1 MGIISADTVDFLF
14 SSTTTTSQGQL
25 DSLADTALGQG
36 IDSYQK
42 GDYDRAISSFK
53 RSAGLS
59 PFSDNSA
66 KAYDYMA
73 KAYLAQD
80 KVDEAIKT
88 YEAAIKI
95 YPVRDDFRVA
105 LGDIYTKV
113 GDAAE
118 AMVEYKAAVR
128 FNQNSAQN
136 RFSLGQSYLKA
147 GQLSDAKEQLQAASK
162 MATNNADGYF
172 GLGQVARATGDYQD
186 AITQLNKAI
195 SVNRNF
201 EQSYLELGYTYAD
214 MGNVQKATEQLNIL
228 SEKKSSLA
236 TTLKNYMDQVAQ
248 PKILTAVGQNG
259 FHTFFGRATSLSIM
273 DEDLAEPDSSK
284 LVSMNVVF
292 SKKMDLSSI
301 QNPYNW
307 GISRA
312 SITQNGTFYNGG
324 LDVPQTEAAIL
335 PIPEYITYNDK
346 TNTASVRFR
355 ISQNAEGNA
364 TLDPAHIVFK
374 FHGKDTYGKAIDTTA
389 DEYSG
394 FRGVA

>member
-1 MGIISADTVDFLF
+1 MAIISADTVDFLF
-14 SSTTTTSQGQL
+14 SSTTTTSQSQL
-25 DSLADTALGQG
+25 DSLANTALGQG
-36 IDSYQK
+36 IDSYQN
-42 GDYDRAISSFK
+42 GDYDKAISSFK

-66 KAYDYMA
+66 KAYDYIA
-73 KAYLAQD
+73 KSYLAQD

-88 YEAAIKI
+88 YEDAIKI

-118 AMVEYKAAVR
+118 AMVQYKAAVR

-136 RFSLGQSYLKA
+136 RFSLGQIYLKA
-147 GQLSDAKEQLQAASK
+147 GQFSDAREQLQAASK
-162 MATNNADGYF
+162 MALNNADGYY
-172 GLGQVARATGDYQD
+172 GLGQVARATGNYQD

-228 SEKKSSLA
+228 SERKSSLA
-236 TTLKNYMDQVAQ
+236 ITLKNYMSQVAQ
-248 PKILTAVGQNG
+248 PKILNAVGRDG
-259 FHTFFGRATSLSIM
+259 FATFWGPATNIATM
-273 DEDLAEPDSSK
+273 DEDLSEPDRSK
-284 LVSMNVVF
+284 LVSINVVF

-312 SITQNGTFYNGG
+312 SIAQNGSFYNGG
-324 LDVPQTEAAIL
+324 LDVPDTEANIL
-335 PIPEYITYNDK
+335 PTPEYVTYNDK
-346 TNTASVRFR
+346 TNTASVRFW

-364 TLDPAHIVFK
+364 TLDPEHIVFK
-374 FHGKDTYGKAIDTTA
+374 FYGKDTYGKVMDPSA

-394 FRGVA
+394 FSGVV